1 MVGVIQGSERYWCTS
16 CKSFCVLPSGTCTK
30 CHHTYDP
37 LQMQKNAI
45 IDGSAVQSLL
55 QATDIIEEECASYI
69 IGFFVGN
76 SFKFISELCM
86 LNGAL
91 VCTKSCFTAQ
101 NALQMTIED
110 AQGFAKEKIYI
121 RDGQNLLEIQAPRV
135 YALHK
140 RLSLEEYDGGN
151 HI

>member
-16 CKSFCVLPSGTCTK
+16 CKSFCVLPNGTCTK
-30 CHHTYDP
+30 CRHTYDP
-37 LQMQKNAI
+37 LQMQKNAT

-55 QATDIIEEECASYI
+55 QATDVIEEYTSYI
-69 IGFFVGN
+69 IGFFVKN
-76 SFKFISELCM
+76 SFKFIAGLCM
-86 LNGAL
+86 LNHDL
-91 VCTKSCFTAQ
+91 VCTKSCSTAQ

>member
-1 MVGVIQGSERYWCTS
+1 MAGVIQGSERYWCTS

-30 CHHTYDP
+30 CRHTYDP

-45 IDGSAVQSLL
+45 IDGPAVQSLL
-55 QATDIIEEECASYI
+55 QATGIIDECVSYI

-86 LNGAL
+86 LNCDL

-110 AQGFAKEKIYI
+110 AQGFVKEKIYI

-135 YALHK
+135 YALRK
-140 RLSLEEYDGGN
+140 TLSLEEYDGGN